1 MFLCRCVYSHD
12 LRLKYRESS
21 FMPLEK
27 LIINQFRNI
36 SSANLTFNNKTNLI
50 VGANGSGKTSLLE
63 AIYFLGLGRSFRT
76 RLSNRVVNYEQNE
89 FTLYSEI
96 NNHDLTIPI
105 GLQKSRSG
113 ESILKING
121 TLSNKLANLTQYL
134 PLQLITPES
143 YTLLSGSPKNRR
155 AFIDWGV
162 FYHDPHFYLNW
173 ARIKRL
179 LKQRNAA
186 LKQCNAYKELQLWDN
201 ELCLLSETISKQ
213 RQDYFNLL
221 MPLVNE
227 TIAEFLPEFSIS
239 SSFFCGWDKKNK
251 PLQEYLADNYL
262 RDKQL
267 GYTTAGPQK
276 ADVKFKI
283 NGLPIADVLSRG
295 QLKLFVYALRLAQGV
310 FLNTFNDKKCIFLI
324 DDFSSELDQAKQQIL
339 AKHIINS
346 EAQLFITVIDK
357 NNIST
362 LFEQERTVF
371 HVEHGKI
378 TVE

>member
-1 MFLCRCVYSHD
+1 MS
-12 LRLKYRESS
+12 LK
-21 FMPLEK
+21 K
-27 LIINQFRNI
+27 LSINQFRNI
-36 SSANLTFNNKTNLI
+36 NTADLAFNSKINLF

-63 AIYFLGLGRSFRT
+63 AIHFLGLGRSFRT
-76 RLSNRVVNYEQNE
+76 HLNNRVINYDQKE
-89 FTLYSEI
+89 FTLYGEI
-96 NNHDLTIPI
+96 NNDNLTTPI

-113 ESILKING
+113 ETILKING
-121 TLSNKLANLTQYL
+121 TQGNKLASLTQYF

-162 FYHDPHFYLNW
+162 FYHDPLFYHNW

-186 LKQCNAYKELQLWDN
+186 LKQCKTYNELQVWDN
-201 ELCLLSETISKQ
+201 ELCFLSEEISKQ
-213 RQDYFNLL
+213 RQAYIDQLI
-221 MPLVNE
+221 PLINATV
-227 TIAEFLPEFSIS
+227 ADFLPDLSITIK
-239 SSFFCGWDKKNK
+239 FFCGWDNSNK
-251 PLQEYLADNYL
+251 PLQDYLTDNFE

-276 ADVKFKI
+276 ADLRFKT

-295 QLKLFVYALRLAQGV
+295 QLKLFVYALRLAQGL
-310 FLNTFNDKKCIFLI
+310 FLKSVNARQCVFLI
-324 DDFSSELDQAKQQIL
+324 DDFSSELDSTKQQVL
-339 AKHIINS
+339 AKHITKS
-346 EAQLFITVIDK
+346 DAQLFISVIEK
-357 NNIST
+357 NNLDT
-362 LFEQERTVF
+362 LFGQERTVF

>member
-1 MFLCRCVYSHD
+1 
-12 LRLKYRESS
+12 
-21 FMPLEK
+21 MPLEK
-27 LIINQFRNI
+27 LVIHQFRNI
-36 SSANLTFNNKTNLI
+36 NSANLIFNKKINFI

-76 RLSNRVVNYEQNE
+76 RLSNRVVNYEHNE
-89 FTLYSEI
+89 FILYSEI
-96 NNHDLTIPI
+96 DFQNVTIPI
-105 GLQKSRSG
+105 GLQKSQNG

-121 TLSNKLANLTQYL
+121 ANSKKLANLTQYL

-143 YTLLSGSPKNRR
+143 HILISGSPKHRR

-162 FYHDPHFYLNW
+162 FYHDPLFYHNW

-186 LKQCNAYKELQLWDN
+186 LKQCNTYNELQVWDN
-201 ELCLLSETISKQ
+201 ELCLLSKEISAQ
-213 RQDYFNLL
+213 RQTYFDLL
-221 MPLVNE
+221 IPLINT
-227 TIAEFLPEFSIS
+227 TIADFLPDVSVTS
-239 SSFFCGWDKKNK
+239 KFFCGWDKNNK
-251 PLQEYLADNYL
+251 SLQDYLIDNFN

-295 QLKLFVYALRLAQGV
+295 QLKLFVYALRFAQG
-310 FLNTFNDKKCIFLI
+310 LLLKSLSDKQCVFLI
-324 DDFSSELDQAKQQIL
+324 DDFSSELDQTKQQIL

-346 EAQLFITVIDK
+346 DAQLFITVIEKSDIK
-357 NNIST
+357 T
-362 LFEQERTVF
+362 FFEQERTVF
-371 HVEHGKI
+371 HVECGKI

>member
-1 MFLCRCVYSHD
+1 
-12 LRLKYRESS
+12 
-21 FMPLEK
+21 MPLEK
-27 LIINQFRNI
+27 LVINQFRNI
-36 SSANLTFNNKTNLI
+36 SSANLTFNSKINLI

-63 AIYFLGLGRSFRT
+63 AICFLGLGRSFRT
-76 RLSNRVVNYEQNE
+76 HLSNRVISYEQKH
-89 FTLYSEI
+89 FTLYGEVNNQNI
-96 NNHDLTIPI
+96 NIPI
-105 GLQKSRSG
+105 GLQKSKNG

-121 TLSNKLANLTQYL
+121 SQGKKLANLTQYL

-155 AFIDWGV
+155 AFLDWGV
-162 FYHDPHFYLNW
+162 FYHDQLFYHNW

-186 LKQCNAYKELQLWDN
+186 LKQCKTYNELQVWDN
-201 ELCLLSETISKQ
+201 ELCLLSDEISAQ
-213 RQDYFNLL
+213 RQAYFELL
-221 MPLVNE
+221 IPLINS
-227 TIAEFLPEFSIS
+227 TIADFLPDFSIS
-239 SSFFCGWDKKNK
+239 SQFFCGWDKNNK
-251 PLQEYLADNYL
+251 SLQDYLTDNFN

-276 ADVKFKI
+276 ADIRFKI

-295 QLKLFVYALRLAQGV
+295 QLKLFVYALRLAQGL
-310 FLNTFNDKKCIFLI
+310 FLNSFNDKQCVFLI

-339 AKHIINS
+339 AKHITNS
-346 EAQLFITVIDK
+346 DAQLFITVIEK
-357 NNIST
+357 NNIET
-362 LFEQERTVF
+362 LFGQERTVF